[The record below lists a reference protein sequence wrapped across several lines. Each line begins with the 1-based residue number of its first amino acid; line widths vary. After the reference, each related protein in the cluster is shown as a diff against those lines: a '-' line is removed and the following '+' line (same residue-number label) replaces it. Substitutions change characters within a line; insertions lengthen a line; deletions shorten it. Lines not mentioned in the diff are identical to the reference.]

1 MRIRFADLWRWEGT
15 VDRGAYALVGLVG
28 FAIKHNLDRIVASYV
43 FHRPW
48 GIFNYW
54 VPIGEAVR
62 ISSLPRKDAVF
73 LATMVA
79 LALPFVWVGVALTVR
94 RLRNVGLP
102 TPLALL
108 FFLPVVN
115 VLFFAI
121 LCILP
126 ARDSVRE
133 PKIAGLPLAKLSM
146 QHILP
151 ESPLGSAAISLALT
165 IPVGWAM
172 AVLGAQVLWSYGWGL
187 FVALP
192 FAMGLASVLIYGARH
207 PRSLRS
213 CVAVASLATLLLGL
227 VLLALAFEGVIC
239 VLMAAPL
246 ALLLAIMGGYFGYL
260 IQRGQRFNHGASA
273 MLSILLVFVPGMEWL
288 EHAAAPAPP
297 VFGVR
302 TALEIH
308 APPEKVWK
316 QVVAFA
322 EIPPPRELL
331 FRAGIAYPIRAEIQ
345 GQGVGAERHC
355 LFSTGAFIEPIEV
368 WDEPRRLKFSVT
380 SNPAPMQEWTPY
392 HHVEPP
398 HLHGF
403 LVSNGGQFLL
413 TPLPN
418 GGTQLEGMTWY
429 RHSLW
434 PATYWRWWSD
444 AIIHRIHLRVLSHIK
459 AQTEAEGGR

>member
-1 MRIRFADLWRWEGT
+1 MRIRFRDLWRWEGT
-15 VDRGAYALVGLVG
+15 ADRGAYALVGLVG

-94 RLRNVGLP
+94 RLRSAGLP

-126 ARDSVRE
+126 ARDRVLE
-133 PKIAGLPLAKLSM
+133 PEIARLPLAESTM

-151 ESPLGSAAISLALT
+151 ESALGSAAISLVLT

-172 AVLGAQVLWSYGWGL
+172 AVLGAQVLWSYGWGV

-192 FAMGLASVLIYGARH
+192 FAMGFASVLIHGARQ

-227 VLLALAFEGVIC
+227 ALLALAFEGVIC

-246 ALLLAIMGGYFGYL
+246 ALLLAIIGGYFGYL
-260 IQRGQRFNHGASA
+260 IQRGHWLNRGTPA
-273 MLSILLVFVPGMEWL
+273 MLGILLVFVPGMEWL

-302 TALEIH
+302 TAIEIH
-308 APPEKVWK
+308 AQPERVWK

-331 FRAGIAYPIRAEIQ
+331 FRAGIAYPIRSEIQ
-345 GQGVGAERHC
+345 GRGVGAERHC
-355 LFSTGAFIEPIEV
+355 VFSTGAFIEPIEV

-413 TPLPN
+413 TPLRN

-429 RHSLW
+429 RHSMW

-444 AIIHRIHLRVLSHIK
+444 AMIHQIHLRVLRHIK
-459 AQTEAEGGR
+459 EQAEAEGG